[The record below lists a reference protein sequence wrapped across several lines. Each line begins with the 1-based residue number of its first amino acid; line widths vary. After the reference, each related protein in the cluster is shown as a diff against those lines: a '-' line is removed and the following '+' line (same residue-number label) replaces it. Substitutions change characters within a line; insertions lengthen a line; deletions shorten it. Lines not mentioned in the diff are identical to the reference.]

1 MFRRIISCC
10 WPHKHCP
17 HITGVG
23 FKSRCHLVQS
33 RGKLAILFSHVTRP
47 QSCSDTWPGRYL
59 VHTRGKVAIFF
70 RHVARPPY
78 CSDKLQAAILFR
90 HVARPPSCLAPL
102 FKPSVGRR
110 HWGYRSG
117 RAVLRT
123 AGAGGRDGQPAELPT
138 PYVHSSK

>member
-1 MFRRIISCC
+1 MPSCSVT
-10 WPHKHCP
+10 WQA
-17 HITGVG
+17 
-23 FKSRCHLVQS
+23 RHLVQS
-33 RGKLAILFSHVTRP
+33 RDQAAIL
-47 QSCSDTWPGRYL
+47 
-59 VHTRGKVAIFF
+59 F
-70 RHVARPPY
+70 RHVARPLS
-78 CSDKLQAAILFR
+78 CSYTWQGRHLFQTRGQHVILFR

-138 PYVHSSK
+138 PYVHCTLIKIRRQQNQCCGSHHNIWLTRIR